1 MPRERAAPRLTAA
14 NVIGT
19 PPNPV
24 ESAKREAARRA
35 VDEWVKDGM
44 AVGVGSGSTIVYAIQ
59 RLAERVQNEG
69 LDIIC
74 VPTSFQSRN
83 VSMVRTLLFRG
94 CADAGWPAALSGH

>member
-19 PPNPV
+19 PSNPV

-94 CADAGWPAALSGH
+94 RAAA